1 MRGNFPQPMPTS
13 PDIAILWKRNDGTAC
28 VLSKRGT
35 HLFLSLQRAGA
46 VEREQA
52 VNSPREAMDLA
63 KRWQGGAP
71 SGAPSES

>member
-1 MRGNFPQPMPTS
+1 MTS
-13 PDIAILWKRNDGTAC
+13 APDIAILWKGTDGTMC

-52 VNSPREAMDLA
+52 VDSPREAMDLA
-63 KRWQGGAP
+63 KRWRGGAP
-71 SGAPSES
+71 FES